1 MSCHTTLPGLVCNQY
16 FPAKIQS
23 PIDPTVRIEQL
34 GWIHNLGRNNHEA
47 FDHASSN
54 GCDVV
59 IDISDET

>member
-47 FDHASSN
+47 FDHAPSN